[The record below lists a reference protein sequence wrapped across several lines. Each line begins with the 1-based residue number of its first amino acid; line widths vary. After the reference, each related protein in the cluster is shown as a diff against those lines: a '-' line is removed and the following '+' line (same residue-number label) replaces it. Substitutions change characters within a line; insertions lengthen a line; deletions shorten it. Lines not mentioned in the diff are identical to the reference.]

1 MNTNDNSHKKIKGGS
16 DMVSFIFIN
25 QFCMLV
31 IKKKCFG
38 EKKKTS
44 QGNAREERRD
54 GGGEERDGESGKL
67 FCASPFE

>member
-1 MNTNDNSHKKIKGGS
+1 
-16 DMVSFIFIN
+16 MVSFIFIN

-31 IKKKCFG
+31 IKKKVFRG
-38 EKKKTS
+38 KKKTS

-54 GGGEERDGESGKL
+54 GGGEDGESGKL

>member
-31 IKKKCFG
+31 IKKKVFRG
-38 EKKKTS
+38 KKKRAKVMPEKRGGTEE
-44 QGNAREERRD
+44 GKREM
-54 GGGEERDGESGKL
+54 GSLESF